1 MLSDIQVLSQKI
13 LLSDVVGR
21 YGQGGMWCDNLQVDE
36 SIMSN
41 MYLIIMLI
49 ASYLMCYGV
58 DMIILFT
65 PS

>member
-36 SIMSN
+36 SIMFN

-49 ASYLMCYGV
+49 ASYLMYYGV
-58 DMIILFT
+58 DMFQYFHT
-65 PS
+65 Y

>member
-36 SIMSN
+36 SIMFN

-49 ASYLMCYGV
+49 ASYLMYYGV
-58 DMIILFT
+58 DMINHPI
-65 PS
+65 

>member
-36 SIMSN
+36 SIMFN

-49 ASYLMCYGV
+49 ASYLMYYGV